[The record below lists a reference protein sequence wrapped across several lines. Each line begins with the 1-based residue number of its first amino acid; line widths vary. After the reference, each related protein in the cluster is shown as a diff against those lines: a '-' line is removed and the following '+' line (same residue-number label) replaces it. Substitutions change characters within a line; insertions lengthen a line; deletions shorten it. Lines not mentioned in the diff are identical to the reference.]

1 MKRTLFL
8 TTILLVLVAGV
19 LQAKPQFGKAVL
31 FNNNWRFML
40 SDEKEGSSLTLDD
53 SKWRKLDLPHDWSVE
68 GTYSPDKASCTG
80 YLPGGIGWYRKTF
93 SVPESEK
100 GNKVFIYFEGVYN
113 HSEVFI
119 NGTSVGKRPNGYVS
133 FMYDLTPYLKFGQEN
148 VISVRVD
155 HSLERDS
162 RWYTGSGIYRH
173 VWLNVTGKVHVSQW
187 GTFVTTP
194 LITKEMAKVSVEN
207 KIENGSGKALNLE
220 IVSVIFGKDGREI
233 NKDKSVKSIP
243 AGEATV
249 RQEISVKNPVLWDV
263 ESPEMYTVKTT
274 LSVDG
279 KIVDEVSV
287 PFGIRSFNFDKEK
300 GFFLN
305 GKNMKLKGVC
315 IHHDGGCVG
324 AAVPEKIWKIRLE
337 KLKAGGCNAIRTSH
351 NPVAPELLDLCD
363 QMGFLVMDEAFDE
376 WEYSKRKWI
385 DGWNQTI
392 AGFDGASRYFDEWG
406 ERDLKDMINRDKNHP
421 SIILWSIGNE
431 IDYAND
437 PYADKQDVNY
447 TIARPDP
454 VRMVPIAKNL
464 IETIKAIDTSRPV
477 TMALANIRNSN
488 SIGLPEVLDIVGY
501 NYTESQ
507 YATDHKAYP
516 NRLIYGSENPQNYSG
531 WLAVKNNDYISAQ
544 FLWTGIDYLGEG
556 GKFPARSAYSGLL
569 DLTNN
574 EKTIYYWRQ
583 SMWSEKPMI
592 SLAARKKN
600 VTDTIDADP
609 MGKMAWF
616 LNEIEEK
623 LHWNYSANDTVLVM
637 AYSNCKEVEL
647 FINGKSYGKKL
658 RNEAN
663 SCFWW
668 YVPFQAGEVKAIGIG
683 SDKKKYPAVLNTVF
697 EPTQI
702 QLIPDTTFISSDGK
716 DVVVVEAIL
725 KDKNNNTSFL
735 AKNRI
740 DFSVSGEGTIIGTDN
755 GDAKCV
761 DSFKLPWKNAYA
773 GRALIVIQS
782 TKQAGKIMVNASVDG
797 IPGSSIQIESG
808 LK

>member
-1 MKRTLFL
+1 VDWKFQLGDAYAARNPEYNDASWR
-8 TTILLVLVAGV
+8 IL
-19 LQAKPQFGKAVL
+19 
-31 FNNNWRFML
+31 N
-40 SDEKEGSSLTLDD
+40 
-53 SKWRKLDLPHDWSVE
+53 LPHDWNIE
-68 GTYSPDKASCTG
+68 LPFDAKWASSTA
-80 YLPGGIGWYRKTF
+80 YLPSGIGWYRKSF
-93 SVPESEK
+93 QVPDTYK
-100 GNKVFIYFEGVYN
+100 DKVVSILFDGVYN
-113 HSEVFI
+113 NSDVWI
-119 NGTSVGKRPNGYVS
+119 NGHHLGKRPSGYTS
-133 FMYDLTPYLKFGQEN
+133 FSYDLTPYLNPGKEN
-148 VISVRVD
+148 VIAVRVD
-155 HSLERDS
+155 HSLYADS

-173 VWLNVTGKVHVSQW
+173 VWLNVKDKIHIAQW

-194 LITKEMAKVSVEN
+194 VITSEMAKVSVEN
-207 KIENGSGKALNLE
+207 SIVNTSGKAQNLE
-220 IVSVIFGKDGREI
+220 ILSVISGKEGKEI
-233 NKDKSVKSIP
+233 SRDKSVKLIP
-243 AGEATV
+243 VGQSTAK
-249 RQEISVKNPVLWDV
+249 QEIVVKNPVLWDV
-263 ESPEMYTVKTT
+263 QSPNMYILKTI
-274 LSVDG
+274 LSIDG

-337 KLKAGGCNAIRTSH
+337 KLKAVGCNAIRTSH

-363 QMGFLVMDEAFDE
+363 KMGFLVMDEAFDE

-385 DGWNQTI
+385 DGWNKTI

-447 TIARPDP
+447 TIAKPDP
-454 VRMVPIAKNL
+454 ARMLPIAKNL
-464 IETIKAIDTSRPV
+464 VGIIKAIDTSRPV

-488 SIGLPEVLDIVGY
+488 SVNLPEVLDIVGY

-507 YATDHKAYP
+507 YAEDHKAYP
-516 NRLIYGSENPQNYSG
+516 DRLIYGSENPQNYSG
-531 WLAVKNNDYISAQ
+531 WLAVKNNDFVSAQ

-569 DLTNN
+569 DLTNQ

-583 SMWSEKPMI
+583 SMWTDKPMI

-600 VTDTIDADP
+600 VTDTLSADP

-623 LHWNYSANDTVLVM
+623 LHWNYSTGDTVLVI

-647 FINGKSYGKKL
+647 FINGKSYGKKQQ
-658 RNEAN
+658 NEAN

-668 YVPFQAGEVKAIGIG
+668 YVPYQAGEVKAIGTG

-697 EPTQI
+697 EPAQI

-716 DVVVVEAIL
+716 DMVLVEAIL
-725 KDKNNNTSFL
+725 KDKNNNTSYL
-735 AKNRI
+735 ANNRI
-740 DFSVSGEGTIIGTDN
+740 EFTVSGEGTIIGTDN

-773 GRALIVIQS
+773 GRCIVMVQS
-782 TKQAGKIMVNASVDG
+782 TKQAGKI
-797 IPGSSIQIESG
+797 SISATSEGLPVKTIQVESG

>member
-1 MKRTLFL
+1 MNTKSVFPILVLFL
-8 TTILLVLVAGV
+8 ILIKINA
-19 LQAKPQFGKAVL
+19 QPARIKQNIDEHWK
-31 FNNNWRFML
+31 FNLGDSYAARNPEFNDNDWR
-40 SDEKEGSSLTLDD
+40 T
-53 SKWRKLDLPHDWSVE
+53 LDLPHDWSIE
-68 GTYSPDKASCTG
+68 LPFDPKLASSTA
-80 YLPGGIGWYRKTF
+80 YLPTGIGWYRKSF
-93 SVPESEK
+93 EVPSSYID
-100 GNKVFIYFEGVYN
+100 NMVSILFDGVYN
-113 HSEVFI
+113 NSDVWI
-119 NGTSVGKRPNGYVS
+119 NGHHLGKRPSGYAS
-133 FMYDLTPYLKFGQEN
+133 FQYDLTPYLVQGKEN
-148 VISVRVD
+148 VIAVRVD
-155 HSLERDS
+155 HSLYADS
-162 RWYTGSGIYRH
+162 RWYTGSGIYRN
-173 VWLNVTGKVHVSQW
+173 VWLNITDKIHVAQW

-194 LITKEMAKVSVEN
+194 VINSESAKVCIEN
-207 KIENGSGKALNLE
+207 KIENNSEKTQNLE
-220 IVSVIFGKDGREI
+220 IVSVILGVNGKEVGRTS
-233 NKDKSVKSIP
+233 SVQSLAP
-243 AGEATV
+243 GESSAK
-249 RQEISVKNPVLWDV
+249 QEITVKNPVLWDV
-263 ESPEMYTVKTT
+263 NSPNLYTAKTF
-274 LSVDG
+274 LQIDG
-279 KIVDEVSV
+279 TTIDEVSV
-287 PFGIRSFNFDKEK
+287 PFGIRSFAFDKDK

-305 GKNMKLKGVC
+305 GKKLKLKGVC

-363 QMGFLVMDEAFDE
+363 KMGFLVMDEAFDE

-392 AGFDGASRYFDEWG
+392 AGFDGASRYFDEWS

-454 VRMVPIAKNL
+454 ARMVPIAKNL
-464 IETIKAIDTSRPV
+464 SGIIKAIDTTRPV
-477 TMALANIRNSN
+477 TMALADIRNSN

-507 YATDHKAYP
+507 YAADHKAYP
-516 NRLIYGSENPQNYSG
+516 NRLIYGSENPQNYTG
-531 WLAVKNNDYISAQ
+531 WLAVKNNDFISAQ

-569 DLTNN
+569 DLTNL

-583 SMWSEKPMI
+583 SMWTDKPMI

-600 VTDTIDADP
+600 ASDTMTADP

-623 LHWNYSANDTVLVM
+623 LHWNYSAGDTVLVI
-637 AYSNCKEVEL
+637 AYSNCKDVEL

-658 RNEAN
+658 QNEAN

-668 YVPFQAGEVKAIGIG
+668 YVPYQAGEVKAIGTG
-683 SDKKKYPAVLNTVF
+683 ADKKKYTSVLNTVF
-697 EPTQI
+697 EPAQI
-702 QLIPDTTFISSDGK
+702 QLVPDTTFINSDGK
-716 DVVVVEAIL
+716 DIVVVEAIL
-725 KDKNNNTSFL
+725 KDKNNNTSYL
-735 AKNRI
+735 ANNRV
-740 DFSVSGEGTIIGTDN
+740 DFTVTGPGTIIGTDN

-773 GRALIVIQS
+773 GRCIVVIQS
-782 TKQAGKIMVNASVDG
+782 TKQAGKITVTATVDG
-797 IPGSSIQIESG
+797 IPGKAIQIESG

>member
-1 MKRTLFL
+1 MKIKPVFFV
-8 TTILLVLVAGV
+8 LVLVLIALNSNAQTSRKQDFDENWKFNLGDVFAARNPEFNDASWRV
-19 LQAKPQFGKAVL
+19 L
-31 FNNNWRFML
+31 N
-40 SDEKEGSSLTLDD
+40 
-53 SKWRKLDLPHDWSVE
+53 LPHDWNIELPYDV
-68 GTYSPDKASCTG
+68 KWASSTG
-80 YLPGGIGWYRKTF
+80 YLPSGIGWYRKSF
-93 SVPESEK
+93 VVPDSYK
-100 GNKVFIYFEGVYN
+100 DKIISILFDGVYN
-113 HSEVFI
+113 NSDVWI
-119 NGTSVGKRPNGYVS
+119 NGHHLGKRPSGYTS
-133 FMYDLTPYLKFGQEN
+133 FQYDLTSYLLPGKTN
-148 VISVRVD
+148 VIAVRVD
-155 HSLERDS
+155 HSLFADS

-173 VWLNVTGKVHVSQW
+173 VWLNVTDKVHVAQW
-187 GTFVTTP
+187 GTFITTP
-194 LITKEMAKVSVEN
+194 AITKEKATVSVEN
-207 KIENGSGKALNLE
+207 TIANTSGKSQNLE
-220 IVSVIFGKDGREI
+220 ILSVVLDRNQKEI
-233 NKDKSVKSIP
+233 SKDKQVKTLAPGESIIK
-243 AGEATV
+243 
-249 RQEISVKNPVLWDV
+249 QEISVKNPILWNLD
-263 ESPEMYTVKTT
+263 SPTMYTVQTT
-274 LSVDG
+274 LQIDG
-279 KIVDEVSV
+279 KTVDEVTT
-287 PFGIRSFNFDKEK
+287 PFGIRTFAFDKDK

-363 QMGFLVMDEAFDE
+363 KMGFLVMDEAFDE

-385 DGWNQTI
+385 DGWNQTV

-447 TIARPDP
+447 NIARPDP
-454 VRMVPIAKNL
+454 ARMVPVAKHFSG
-464 IETIKAIDTSRPV
+464 IIKAIDNTRPV

-501 NYTESQ
+501 NYTESK
-507 YATDHKAYP
+507 YAEDHKNYP
-516 NRLIYGSENPQNYSG
+516 NRLLFGSENPQNYAG
-531 WLAVKNNDYISAQ
+531 WLAVKNNDFISAQ

-583 SMWSEKPMI
+583 SMWTDAPMI
-592 SLAARKKN
+592 SLAARKK
-600 VTDTIDADP
+600 VATDTIAIDP

-623 LHWNYSANDTVLVM
+623 LHWNYTTGDTVLVM
-637 AYSNCKEVEL
+637 AYSNCREVEL
-647 FINGKSYGKKL
+647 FINGKSYGKKQQ
-658 RNEAN
+658 NEAN
-663 SCFWW
+663 SCYWW
-668 YVPFQAGEVKAIGIG
+668 YVPYQAGEVKAIGTG
-683 SDKKKYPAVLNTVF
+683 TDKKKYTAVLNTVF
-697 EPTQI
+697 EPVQI
-702 QLIPDTTFISSDGK
+702 LLIPDTTYISSDGK

-725 KDKNNNTSFL
+725 KDKNSNTSYL
-735 AKNRI
+735 ANNKI
-740 DFSVSGEGTIIGTDN
+740 EFTVSGEGTIIGTDN

-773 GRALIVIQS
+773 GRCIVLVQS
-782 TKQAGKIMVNASVDG
+782 TKSPGKITISASSEG
-797 IPGSSIQIESG
+797 LPAKSIQVESG
-808 LK
+808 LN

>member
-1 MKRTLFL
+1 MKIKSVFSLLLFL
-8 TTILLVLVAGV
+8 LIAFQLKAQPARIRQNFDDQWKFNLGDVYAARNTEYNDASWSVL
-19 LQAKPQFGKAVL
+19 
-31 FNNNWRFML
+31 N
-40 SDEKEGSSLTLDD
+40 
-53 SKWRKLDLPHDWSVE
+53 LPHDWNIE
-68 GTYSPDKASCTG
+68 LPFDARWASSTA
-80 YLPGGIGWYRKTF
+80 YLPSGIGWYRKSF
-93 SVPESEK
+93 QVPDSYK
-100 GNKVFIYFEGVYN
+100 DKVVSILFDGVYN
-113 HSEVFI
+113 NSDVWI
-119 NGTSVGKRPNGYVS
+119 NGHHLGKRPSGYTS
-133 FMYDLTPYLKFGQEN
+133 FQYELTPYLVPGKTN
-148 VISVRVD
+148 TIAVRVD
-155 HSLERDS
+155 HSLYADS

-173 VWLNVTGKVHVSQW
+173 VWLNVTDKIHVAQW
-187 GTFVTTP
+187 GAFVTTP
-194 LITKEMAKVSVEN
+194 VITKEMAKVSVEN
-207 KIENGSGKALNLE
+207 TIENASGKAQNLE
-220 IVSVIFGKDGREI
+220 IISVVFGKEGKEI
-233 NKDKSVKSIP
+233 SRDKSVKSLP
-243 AGEATV
+243 AGQSFV
-249 RQEISVKNPVLWDV
+249 KQEIIVKNPVLWDV
-263 ESPEMYTVKTT
+263 ESPNMYTVKTT

-279 KIVDEVSV
+279 KIVDEVST

-392 AGFDGASRYFDEWG
+392 AGFDGSARYFDEWS

-437 PYADKQDVNY
+437 PYADNQDVNY
-447 TIARPDP
+447 TIARPDAARMLP
-454 VRMVPIAKNL
+454 VAKNL
-464 IETIKAIDTSRPV
+464 SGIIKAIDTTRPV

-507 YATDHKAYP
+507 YAPDHKAYP
-516 NRLIYGSENPQNYSG
+516 DRLIFGSENPQNYTG

-592 SLAARKKN
+592 SLAARKKKA
-600 VTDTIDADP
+600 TDTLDADP

-623 LHWNYSANDTVLVM
+623 LHWNYTVGDTVLVM
-637 AYSNCKEVEL
+637 AYSNCKDVEL
-647 FINGKSYGKKL
+647 FINGKSYGKKQQ
-658 RNEAN
+658 NEAN

-668 YVPFQAGEVKAIGIG
+668 YVPYQAGEVKAIGTG

-697 EPTQI
+697 EPAQI
-702 QLIPDTTFISSDGK
+702 QLIPDTSFISSDGK
-716 DVVVVEAIL
+716 DMVLVEAIL
-725 KDKNNNTSFL
+725 KDKNNNTSYL
-735 AKNRI
+735 ATNRI
-740 DFSVSGEGTIIGTDN
+740 EFTVSGEGTIIGTDN

-761 DSFKLPWKNAYA
+761 DSFKLPWKKAYA
-773 GRALIVIQS
+773 GRCIVMVQS
-782 TKQAGKIMVNASVDG
+782 TKQAGKI
-797 IPGSSIQIESG
+797 SISATSEGLPVKTIQVESG

>member
-1 MKRTLFL
+1 MKTKSNFTLLIFFL
-8 TTILLVLVAGV
+8 IFLKINAQPARIKQDFDENWKFQLGDVYAARNPEYNDGAWRVL
-19 LQAKPQFGKAVL
+19 
-31 FNNNWRFML
+31 N
-40 SDEKEGSSLTLDD
+40 
-53 SKWRKLDLPHDWSVE
+53 LPHDWNIE
-68 GTYSPDKASCTG
+68 LPYDAKWASSTA
-80 YLPGGIGWYRKTF
+80 YLPSGIGWYRKSF
-93 SVPESEK
+93 EVPGSYK
-100 GNKVFIYFEGVYN
+100 DKIVSILFDGVYN
-113 HSEVFI
+113 NSDVWI
-119 NGTSVGKRPNGYVS
+119 NGHHLGKRPSGYTS
-133 FMYDLTPYLKFGQEN
+133 FQYDLTPYLNVGKAN
-148 VISVRVD
+148 VIAVRVD
-155 HSLERDS
+155 HSLYADS
-162 RWYTGSGIYRH
+162 RWYSGSGIYRH
-173 VWLNVTGKVHVSQW
+173 VWLNVTDKVHVAQW

-194 LITKEMAKVSVEN
+194 SITNEKAIVAVAN
-207 KIENGSGKALNLE
+207 TIENASGKTQNLE
-220 IVSVIFGKDGREI
+220 VVSVILGPNGKEI
-233 NKDKSVKSIP
+233 SSEKVIKSMVP
-243 AGEATV
+243 GETTIK
-249 RQEISVKNPVLWDV
+249 QEIAVKNPVLWNIQ
-263 ESPEMYTVKTT
+263 SPNLYSVKTT
-274 LSVDG
+274 LQIDG
-279 KIVDEVSV
+279 QIVDEVST
-287 PFGIRSFNFDKEK
+287 PFGIRTFSFDKGK

-305 GKNMKLKGVC
+305 GKNLKIKGVC

-363 QMGFLVMDEAFDE
+363 KMGFLVMDEAFDE

-454 VRMVPIAKNL
+454 ARMIPIAKNL
-464 IETIKAIDTSRPV
+464 SGIINAIDTTRPV

-507 YATDHKAYP
+507 YAADHKAFP
-516 NRLIYGSENPQNYSG
+516 ERLIFGSENPQNYSG
-531 WLAVKNNDYISAQ
+531 WLAVKNNDFVSAQ

-600 VTDTIDADP
+600 STDIFDADP

-623 LHWNYSANDTVLVM
+623 LHWNYSVGDTVLVM

-647 FINGKSYGKKL
+647 FINGKSYGKKQQ
-658 RNEAN
+658 NEAN

-668 YVPFQAGEVKAIGIG
+668 YVPYQAGEVKAIGTG
-683 SDKKKYPAVLNTVF
+683 SDKKKYSSVLNTVF

-702 QLIPDTTFISSDGK
+702 QLIPDTTFITSDGK
-716 DVVVVEAIL
+716 DVVLVEAIL
-725 KDKNNNTSFL
+725 KDKNNNTSYL

-740 DFSVSGEGTIIGTDN
+740 DFTVTGEGTIIGTDN

-761 DSFKLPWKNAYA
+761 DSFKLTWKNAYA
-773 GRALIVIQS
+773 GRCIVIVQS
-782 TKQAGKIMVNASVDG
+782 TKKSGKITINATSDG
-797 IPGSSIQIESG
+797 LPDKTIEVESG